1 MEEVL
6 DHISKELMEKESKKL
21 LRNLG
26 FNDDDPQIAI
36 LGKLEDIPWLN
47 VKKELE
53 LLGRSDI
60 VKYIKEKTLIT
71 KSKIHFF
78 RRNPS
83 KRFKRLK
90 SVACARENS

>member
-6 DHISKELMEKESKKL
+6 DHVSKELTIKESQKL

-26 FNDDDPQIAI
+26 FNDVDPQNAFSE
-36 LGKLEDIPWLN
+36 KLEDIPWLSL
-47 VKKELE
+47 KKELE

-71 KSKIHFF
+71 KGKITFLTAN
-78 RRNPS
+78 RS
-83 KRFKRLK
+83 KRCCK
-90 SVACARENS
+90 